1 MTKISF
7 NITTRNDDYYSDNL
21 ERLSK
26 TINSNLYFLE
36 QIKMMSSVEFNII
49 DWGSEEPLSN
59 NIEVCE
65 GYQKK
70 VNFYHVSKKKLMLCP
85 RYMRTNLI

>member
-7 NITTRNDDYYSDNL
+7 NITTRNDDYFSDNL

-26 TINSNLYFLE
+26 TINSNLYFLD
-36 QIKMMSSVEFNII
+36 QIKMMSAVEFNII

-65 GYQKK
+65 GY
-70 VNFYHVSKKKLMLCP
+70 HSC
-85 RYMRTNLI
+85 